1 MGFFVIYS
9 TIIEVIR
16 LDAIH
21 SGGLM
26 KRRLAREIVVQSLYQ
41 IEMNGVTGD
50 EAINIV
56 VEEARQDNEIGA
68 DVSELADIDVF
79 TRELLQGIHD
89 KQEIIDQKLVGYL
102 TGWQV
107 DRLSRVD
114 RQILRLAAY
123 ELLYREDV
131 PPKVVINEAI
141 ELAKHFG
148 LEENGKF
155 VNGVLGRMLRER
167 EGNEPQ
173 EDNNP

>member
-1 MGFFVIYS
+1 MD
-9 TIIEVIR
+9 
-16 LDAIH
+16 LDDQEH

-50 EAINIV
+50 EAVSIV
-56 VEEARQDNEIGA
+56 MEEARQDNEIGA
-68 DVSELADIDVF
+68 DVTELASIDSF
-79 TRELLQGIHD
+79 TRELVQGI
-89 KQEIIDQKLVGYL
+89 QEKKDLIDQSLVVYL

-114 RQILRLAAY
+114 RQILRLAVF
-123 ELLYREDV
+123 ELTYRQDV
-131 PPKVVINEAI
+131 PPKVVVNEAI

-167 EGNEPQ
+167 EEIMPQ
-173 EDNNP
+173 GDDKP

>member
-1 MGFFVIYS
+1 
-9 TIIEVIR
+9 
-16 LDAIH
+16 
-21 SGGLM
+21 M

-50 EAINIV
+50 EAVDIV
-56 VEEARQDNEIGA
+56 LEEARQDNEIGA
-68 DVSELADIDVF
+68 DVAELASIDSF
-79 TRELLQGIHD
+79 TRELVQGIQNKKD
-89 KQEIIDQKLVGYL
+89 IIDQSLVVYL

-114 RQILRLAAY
+114 RQILRLAVF
-123 ELLYREDV
+123 ELTYRKDV
-131 PPKVVINEAI
+131 PPKVVVNEAI

-167 EGNEPQ
+167 EENQPQ
-173 EDNNP
+173 GDDKP

>member
-1 MGFFVIYS
+1 
-9 TIIEVIR
+9 
-16 LDAIH
+16 
-21 SGGLM
+21 M

-50 EAINIV
+50 EAVDIV
-56 VEEARQDNEIGA
+56 MEEARQENEIGT
-68 DVSELADIDVF
+68 DVTELANIDAF
-79 TRELLQGIHD
+79 TRELVQGVQD
-89 KQEIIDQKLVGYL
+89 KRESIDQSLVVYL

-123 ELLYREDV
+123 ELTYRQEV

-167 EGNEPQ
+167 EESQTPEGDKP
-173 EDNNP
+173 